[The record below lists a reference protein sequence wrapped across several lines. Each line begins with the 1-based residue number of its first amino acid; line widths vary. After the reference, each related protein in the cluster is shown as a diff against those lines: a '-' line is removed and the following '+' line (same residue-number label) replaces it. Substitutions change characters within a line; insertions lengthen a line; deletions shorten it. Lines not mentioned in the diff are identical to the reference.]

1 MDRIRI
7 KGVMVGVTMFI
18 LFVGLVTIVRAQEAC
33 EAIGEKMVTPD
44 KVSAEFDVPKTK
56 IRGVKLRV
64 QQSAL
69 EIQSLV
75 FKYVGVRANDE
86 LKDVGTVQAGG
97 ETKVFDAPGGLK
109 KVKITGI
116 EVLFKF
122 PDPAS
127 KGAVIQVLGCK

>member
-7 KGVMVGVTMFI
+7 KGVMICVTMCI
-18 LFVGLVTIVRAQEAC
+18 LFVGLASMVRARDNC

-56 IRGVKLRV
+56 LRGVKIRV
-64 QQSAL
+64 QQSAI
-69 EIQSLV
+69 EIQSLK
-75 FKYVGVRANDE
+75 FKYGGVRADDE
-86 LKDVGTVQAGG
+86 FKDVGTVQPGG
-97 ETKVFDAPGGLK
+97 ETKVFDAPGAK
-109 KVKITGI
+109 KVKITGV

-122 PDPAS
+122 PDATS